1 MVNFVMFIVSGI
13 WSLQRAREPR
23 HLPCKNGRCLGMIIG
38 MCVRVVGVVNMNL
51 ERVRTGLGKFR
62 NECLCD

>member
-1 MVNFVMFIVSGI
+1 M
-13 WSLQRAREPR
+13 QRAREPR